1 MEELQLNEDDI
12 LAFYQFLNHEKFS
25 HFQVFMVNQN
35 GQHQDI
41 SSESSYP
48 SQSYFIKK
56 PETLLKGC
64 HHYKDSGIICL
75 GINERKKGQTKIED
89 GISKINLILFDIDVV
104 DDVRENGVAPLK
116 YIEEAARVGQA
127 IEKRL
132 NELGFSV
139 DYKAFS
145 GNGFHG
151 GIKVSIDLPRF
162 SSKREWKDSDYHQRL
177 ITLENEMRTFE
188 TKNVKIDTI
197 SKDIARRVKIPGTYN
212 IKRYRVGDKQYKLLD
227 REDWRLT
234 RITYLNP
241 HPNESKN
248 NKSFFNLPLP
258 EPTRTFPS
266 PLIQKKQPKEIQYH
280 AKKDPKLKRLL
291 DGDTTGYASRSE
303 AEQALMTKLVFY
315 GFTTRLQVDEIMES
329 AIGKWSEKS
338 DEYRDLTLENAI
350 KFNELHVPTDKQL
363 ETLYEEIHKS
373 PATYRRNGKV
383 FEKKDFKQ
391 WKSEYLADDD
401 DDREFYIKL
410 VNKCRER
417 FNIIT
422 MKQSRVTMIGN
433 GCYYTTDI
441 SPLDD
446 FIAREAEEANVRNYV
461 SVKKNVLE
469 LIKDTTRF
477 NEDQF
482 YYEDTLVPFSNGY
495 YDIQEET
502 FHEYD
507 DVLEKPFF
515 YVIPHEYK
523 DDKEYDCPR
532 FKKKL
537 KEWIVNPNSRVVI
550 DDMFEAFGYTMT
562 PTTSYKYF
570 FVNYG
575 VPNTGKSQLMNIL
588 NYIIGSQNTLSTS
601 LNQLN
606 GRFELG
612 FLQWKIVAKSPDM
625 TKEALFDNAVM
636 KNLTGG
642 DTGARGEIKR
652 GELFDFIPT
661 IKVWCNVNDLPEV
674 IDLADIAFFGRVML
688 FLFENVY
695 EPTKTSFKRDFY
707 REIVD
712 DEDEVQGIIHEA
724 LKGMKRLKERK
735 CLREELVRNNRHR
748 WLMLSNE
755 PYQFIQEHCEFGP
768 DCKIRRETLW
778 NRFVEEYGEHLGR
791 HKFYQT
797 LYQLGYPPR
806 QIHDP
811 DEKKPFWHVIGLQ
824 MKGSGATYESLDL
837 PDVETPEEFR

>member
-1 MEELQLNEDDI
+1 MEELQLNQDDI
-12 LAFYQFLNHEKFS
+12 LAFYRFLNHQKYS
-25 HFQVFMVNQN
+25 HFQVFMTDQN
-35 GQHQDI
+35 GRHDEV
-41 SSESSYP
+41 SSASSYP
-48 SQSYFIKK
+48 SKSYFIRDSK
-56 PETLLKGC
+56 TLMKGC
-64 HHYKDSGIICL
+64 NHFKDKGIICL
-75 GINERKKGQTKIED
+75 GINEREKNQTKIEE
-89 GISKINLILFDIDVV
+89 GISKINLILFDIDVS
-104 DDVRENGVAPLK
+104 DDVRVNGLAPSR
-116 YIEEAARVGQA
+116 YIEEAASVGLKIQ
-127 IEKRL
+127 ERL

-139 DYKAFS
+139 DYTAFS

-151 GIKVSIDLPRF
+151 GIKVNIDLPRF
-162 SSKREWKDSDYHQRL
+162 SSKEEWKESEHYHRL
-177 ITLENEMRTFE
+177 VALETEMRQFE
-188 TKNVKIDTI
+188 SKTIKIDTI

-212 IKRYRVGDKQYKLLD
+212 IKRYKIANNKFKILA
-227 REDWRLT
+227 REDWRMT
-234 RITYLNP
+234 KITYLNP
-241 HPNESKN
+241 NPNESRN
-248 NKSFFNLPLP
+248 NEAFFSLALP
-258 EPTRTFPS
+258 EKKPS
-266 PLIQKKQPKEIQYH
+266 SWNVQKQQPREIQFY

-291 DGDTTGYASRSE
+291 KGDVTGYASRSE

-315 GFTTRLQVDEIMES
+315 GFTTRLQVDEIMNAS

-338 DEYRDLTLENAI
+338 DEYKDLTLESAI
-350 KFNELHVPTDKQL
+350 VFNQAHVPTDKQL
-363 ETLYEEIHKS
+363 ETLYEEIHKT
-373 PATYRRNGKV
+373 PATYKRSGKV
-383 FEKKDFKQ
+383 YEKKDFKQ
-391 WKSEYLADDD
+391 WKSEYLSDDD

-410 VNKCRER
+410 VNKCREK

-446 FIAREAEEANVRNYV
+446 FIAREAEDANVKNYV

-482 YYEDTLVPFSNGY
+482 YYEDTLVPFLNGY
-495 YDIQEET
+495 YDIQRET

-507 DVLEKPFF
+507 EALDKPFF

-523 DDKEYDCPR
+523 DDKSYDCPQ

-537 KEWIVNPNSRVVI
+537 KEWIVNPNSKVI
-550 DDMFEAFGYTMT
+550 VDDMFEAFGYTLT

-588 NYIIGSQNTLSTS
+588 NYIAGSQNTLSTS

-688 FLFENVY
+688 FLFEKEY
-695 EPTKTSFKRDFY
+695 FPSETTFKRDFY

-735 CLREELVRNNRHR
+735 CLRAELVENNRHR

-768 DCKIRRETLW
+768 DYKIRRDTLW

-811 DEKKPFWHVIGLQ
+811 DEKKPFWNVIGLQ
-824 MKGSGATYESLDL
+824 MKGSGVSYDSLEVASGVDI
-837 PDVETPEEFR
+837 PEEFE